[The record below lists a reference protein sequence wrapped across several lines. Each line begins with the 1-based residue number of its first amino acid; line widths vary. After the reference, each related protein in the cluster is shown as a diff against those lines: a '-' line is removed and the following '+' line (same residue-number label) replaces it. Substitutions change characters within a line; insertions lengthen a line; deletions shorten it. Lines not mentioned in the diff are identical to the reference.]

1 MNEYLKIKVTLFNYE
16 NFIKYCY
23 DNTIEL
29 YNIKRNGK
37 EVICTINNNNLNK
50 ISKFYDVTIIKF
62 YTKKY
67 YYIKLRKNLINI
79 FNIIYAIIL
88 FLFLSNIIVKVDI
101 NLENKELL
109 NTLTKELDSF
119 NIKRLSMKKDFKEI
133 SDIKNKVMDKLNND
147 IEWLEIE
154 NIGMTYNI
162 KLELRKK
169 NLEIIK
175 NDRCHIIANKNGVV
189 SKIVAESGDVITEK
203 NSYVK
208 TGDILISGNIMLNEE
223 NKNDICAKG
232 KIYAER
238 WYSVKLDIPTTID
251 NKIYTNKKRY
261 NLLFEYDNRDYKI
274 FKDRLNSYDEN
285 KYLIISL
292 LGKKLYLLK
301 DYEYILESKELD
313 EEALNKRIDELVIS
327 KLDLSLADDEKIL
340 YKNVLK
346 KEVINSR
353 IIIEMFVTVEE
364 LISESITY

>member
-1 MNEYLKIKVTLFNYE
+1 MNEYLKIKIIIYNYE

-23 DNTIEL
+23 DNNIEL
-29 YNIKRNGK
+29 LNIKKDEK
-37 EVICTINNNNLNK
+37 EVICTINNNDLSKLN
-50 ISKFYDVTIIKF
+50 KFYDVNIIKS

-67 YYIKLRKNLINI
+67 YIKIIKKNIINI
-79 FNIIYAIIL
+79 INIIYAIIL
-88 FLFLSNIIVKVDI
+88 FIFLSNIIVKVDI

-109 NTLTKELDSF
+109 NDLTKELDNL
-119 NIKRLSMKKDFKEI
+119 NIKRLTIKKDYYEI
-133 SDIKNKVMDKLNND
+133 SDIKNKIMDMFNND

-162 KLELRKK
+162 KIELRKRNK
-169 NLEIIK
+169 EIID
-175 NDRCHIIANKNGVV
+175 NDRCHIMANKNGIV
-189 SKIVAESGDVITEK
+189 SKIVVESGDVLTEK
-203 NSYVK
+203 NAYVRN
-208 TGDILISGNIMLNEE
+208 GDILISGNIMLNDES
-223 NKNDICAKG
+223 KGDICAKG
-232 KIYAER
+232 KVYAER
-238 WYSVKLDIPTTID
+238 WYSVNIDIPTTID

-301 DYEYILESKELD
+301 DYEYVLERVELD
-313 EEALNKRIDELVIS
+313 ELSLNKRIDDLIIS

-346 KEVINSR
+346 KEINNSR

-364 LISESITY
+364 LISKSITY